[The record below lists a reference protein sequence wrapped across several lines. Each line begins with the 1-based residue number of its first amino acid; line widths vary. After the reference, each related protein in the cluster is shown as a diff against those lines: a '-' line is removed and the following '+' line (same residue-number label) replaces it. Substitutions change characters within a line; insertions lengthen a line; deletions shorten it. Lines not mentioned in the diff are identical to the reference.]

1 MCPAIR
7 HLLLLL
13 AGKAPNGSELENVIC
28 NCMEKKMEKEEKE
41 WIEIVGPC
49 KLSFCCSEKIKSLQK
64 HGRGNREK
72 KPKEI
77 VGHSTYKLTI
87 LDNILQENINYI
99 NTGEKQ
105 RSSWSMPNLS
115 LLTYNSK

>member
-1 MCPAIR
+1 
-7 HLLLLL
+7 
-13 AGKAPNGSELENVIC
+13 
-28 NCMEKKMEKEEKE
+28 MEKEEKE